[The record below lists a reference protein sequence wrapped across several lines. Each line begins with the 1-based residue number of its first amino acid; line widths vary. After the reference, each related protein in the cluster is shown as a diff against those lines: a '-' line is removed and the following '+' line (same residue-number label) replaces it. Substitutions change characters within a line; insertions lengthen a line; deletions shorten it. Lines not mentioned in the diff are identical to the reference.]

1 METVTGL
8 FNFALLAAITLGT
21 FIVLQFFKTAGK
33 ILSEIWKKVITFIV
47 GIVLCFVW
55 YYLKLNQN
63 IDILILTFFGAVGFY
78 DIIIKTI
85 TKKIGGSDDSENN
98 TSTR

>member
-1 METVTGL
+1 MEAITGL
-8 FNFALLAAITLGT
+8 FIFALLVSITLGT
-21 FIVLQFFKTAGK
+21 SCVLQIFKASGK
-33 ILSEIWKKVITFIV
+33 DLSEIWKKIITGIV
-47 GIVLCFVW
+47 GLVLCLVW
-55 YYLKLNQN
+55 YFAKINQA
-63 IDILILTFFGAVGFY
+63 IDLLILTFFAAVGFY